1 MPFFFFDPTLLIAL
15 PGLIFT
21 LWAQAKVKST
31 YSKYSR
37 VRARSGVTGAQVAR
51 SILDRSKLTGVAVE
65 PIRGELTDHYDPKA
79 GVLRLSEGVY
89 NSQSIAALGIAAHES
104 GHALQHANNY
114 SALVLRTAVA
124 PAAATG
130 SQLGLIL
137 FMIGLMLPIFIKGL
151 SLTWLMDAGIIF
163 FSVAVLFTLITLP
176 VEFNASKR
184 ALAVLSKGGYLTA
197 DEVPQAKKVLDAAAW
212 TYVAAAATA
221 VLMLIRLLL
230 LRGSRD

>member
-1 MPFFFFDPTLLIAL
+1 MPFFFFDPTLIIAI

-31 YSKYSR
+31 YSKYSK

-51 SILDRSKLTGVAVE
+51 SILDSSRLSGVAVE

-104 GHALQHANNY
+104 GHALQHASNY

-130 SQLGLIL
+130 SQLGIIL
-137 FMIGLMLPIFIKGL
+137 FMIGMFIPMFTH
-151 SLTWLMDAGIIF
+151 SSMTWLLDAGIIL
-163 FSVAVLFTLITLP
+163 FSIAVLFTLITLP
-176 VEFNASKR
+176 VEFNASRR
-184 ALAVLSKGGYLTA
+184 ALAVLEKGGYLTV
-197 DEVPQAKKVLDAAAW
+197 EELPHAKKVLDAAAW

-221 VLMLIRLLL
+221 VLTLIRLLII
-230 LRGSRD
+230 RGASRD